1 LWWFIH
7 KQQPSEIAEFLE
19 HMAGLLKDKVHP
31 FSRHPAIN
39 IRGMI
44 PLALFMKIAIP
55 KAVMVGVK

>member
-1 LWWFIH
+1 
-7 KQQPSEIAEFLE
+7 
-19 HMAGLLKDKVHP
+19 MAGLLKDKVHP

-55 KAVMVGVK
+55 KAVMVGMK